1 MNALHSDQ
9 PAWRGLADIPEPP
22 RFFPSATL
30 AARIPWPVEALSTPL
45 NPAPESLY
53 SMLGAPWPL
62 LRMAYRLFY
71 LSQPQGEALL
81 SLALT
86 AAREVLV
93 ADFKCAER
101 NLELPCVA
109 AAACLREICGARS
122 TSFMRAGGLEGMVH
136 RLGLT
141 VSERRPLLGGAAVL
155 LRLHVAR

>member
-22 RFFPSATL
+22 RFFPSAAL
-30 AARIPWPVEALSTPL
+30 AAKIPWAVEALSTPL

-81 SLALT
+81 SLAL
-86 AAREVLV
+86 AAAKEVLV

-109 AAACLREICGARS
+109 AAACLRGLCGARS
-122 TSFMRAGGLEGMVH
+122 IAFMHAGGLEGMVH

>member
-1 MNALHSDQ
+1 MTDL
-9 PAWRGLADIPEPP
+9 PEPP

-30 AARIPWPVEALSTPL
+30 AARIPWPVEALSAPL

-141 VSERRPLLGGAAVL
+141 VSERHPLLGGAAVL
-155 LRLHVAR
+155 LRLHAAR

>member
-1 MNALHSDQ
+1 MNTLHSDQ
-9 PAWRGLADIPEPP
+9 PTWRGLAELPEPP
-22 RFFPSATL
+22 RFFPAAAL

-45 NPAPESLY
+45 NPAPESMH

-81 SLALT
+81 SLAL
-86 AAREVLV
+86 AGAKEVLV

-109 AAACLREICGARS
+109 AAACLRRLCGVWG

-141 VSERRPLLGGAAVL
+141 VSERHPLLGGAAVL
-155 LRLHVAR
+155 LRLHAAR